1 MYSET
6 RLYEASVL
14 VNGRPVTEVIHNNQT
29 FIEGRKNSV
38 FTLRFNNW
46 GWRRVLV
53 VPAVDG
59 LNVVDRKKCG
69 KQSPGY
75 VVEARSHIDI
85 PGWTLDQEAVGKFIF
100 KAQGAAQGRNQTL
113 TEAIEDSEENQG
125 AIGFMVFEEAY
136 PKLVIKHVFEP
147 RNPWNDGY
155 GGHYGAQYYDW
166 GNTVIGSSE
175 VRSENTTSV
184 KSSFSTPISKR
195 RTFGSTGSGPG
206 NKLRS
211 KSVNTNEVRGSASA
225 AIDDSSVACNYS
237 APVEPSL
244 GTGIGKEV
252 EFKTTSVNFE
262 RMSSEPQAVF
272 TFFYDN
278 LSNLKR
284 MGVPVDLFKPV
295 KQRVTANP
303 FPASPEVAR
312 QDERL
317 PQWYRRRN
325 RRG

>member
-1 MYSET
+1 MYSDT

-14 VNGRPVTEVIHNNQT
+14 VNGRPVTEVIHNNQV

-38 FTLRFNNW
+38 FTLRFKNW

-59 LNVVDRKKCG
+59 LSVIDRKKCG

-85 PGWTLDQEAVGKFIF
+85 PGWTLDQNAVGKFIF
-100 KAQGAAQGRNQTL
+100 KSQGAAPGRNQTL

-136 PKLVIKHVFEP
+136 PKLVIKHVYQPGWSSGDFYGG
-147 RNPWNDGY
+147 GY
-155 GGHYGAQYYDW
+155 GAGGPTYDW

-175 VRSENTTSV
+175 VKADNSVRSENSTMRV
-184 KSSFSTPISKR
+184 KSSFSSSNSAMGSK
-195 RTFGSTGSGPG
+195 
-206 NKLRS
+206 L
-211 KSVNTNEVRGSASA
+211 KS
-225 AIDDSSVACNYS
+225 SSVRSARKGNVSDGAPVMDSVLYS
-237 APVEPSL
+237 AEVEEASL
-244 GTGIGKEV
+244 GAGIGKEV
-252 EFKTTSVNFE
+252 EFKTRNVDFE

-284 MGVPVDLFKPV
+284 MGVPVDLFKPA
-295 KQRVTANP
+295 KQRVSANP
-303 FPASPEVAR
+303 FPASPEVAK

-317 PQWYRRRN
+317 PQWYRRRGRN
-325 RRG
+325 RS